1 MKRFFADDSF
11 WNAPV
16 PADAETDP
24 RSGHC
29 IELLRREP
37 TGGLHINT
45 RHYTIPVYEVDGT
58 TPRRT
63 VHQRRLLDQEGK
75 PRTRGGTGR
84 TFSHGA
90 GFGPQVPFPDH
101 AVPDPATDAH
111 MAMVDRG
118 SRMVWDMFAVGRRE
132 DGEWESLTG
141 MQYALDGRGWWA
153 PSEFPAEDGESIHFH
168 GPGRAAGVPIV
179 AGLIMREEVLA
190 GEVRHKLAFATRY
203 SAYKEFV
210 TPPATWTD
218 GNLVGGIPEG
228 ALLQLDP
235 SLDLDRFGLG
245 PGARAVARALQVY
258 GMVNV
263 DWAAASALYAE
274 GLYYDGAPRWQAVLD
289 EWDLGGIPVEALRLV
304 RMENVI
310 ALGDGR
316 RRTTDPAD
324 VESRP

>member
-16 PADAETDP
+16 PEDAETDP

-29 IELLRREP
+29 IELLQREP

-45 RHYTIPVYEVDGT
+45 RHYTIPVYEVDDA

-63 VHQRRLLDQEGK
+63 VHQRVLLDEHGK
-75 PRTRGGTGR
+75 PRTRGGAGR
-84 TFSHGA
+84 TLSHGP
-90 GFGPQVPFPDH
+90 GFGPQVPIPDH

-111 MAMVDRG
+111 MATVDWV
-118 SRMVWDMFAVGRRE
+118 SRMVWDMFAVRRRD
-132 DGEWESLTG
+132 DGEWESFTG
-141 MQYALDGRGWWA
+141 MQYPLDGRGWWD

-168 GPGRAAGVPIV
+168 GPGRAAGVPVI
-179 AGLIMREEVLA
+179 AGLIMRDEVTA
-190 GEVRHKLAFATRY
+190 GEIRHKLAFATRY
-203 SAYKEFV
+203 SAHKEFV

-235 SLDLDRFGLG
+235 GLDLERLGLG

-274 GLYYDGAPRWQAVLD
+274 GFYYEGAPSWQGVLD
-289 EWDLGGIPVEALRLV
+289 EWGLGGIPVDALRLI

-310 ALGDGR
+310 PLGDGR
-316 RRTTDPAD
+316 RCFTDPAD
-324 VESRP
+324 VESRR